1 MLSAGRK
8 ATHGQSFQQ
17 KPVVSLSNAE
27 NFAGYMTMQLA
38 KKSSLIGTFASLAD
52 SLAAFIFELMQRTE

>member
-1 MLSAGRK
+1 M
-8 ATHGQSFQQ
+8 HGQSFQQ

-27 NFAGYMTMQLA
+27 NCAGYMTMQLV